1 MVRSFAINLNKG
13 EGQAE
18 RLARRR
24 NRNDWMLL
32 GVLSILLAVVAYLN
46 VRQAK
51 AIQDVEDFRVKRIQE
66 VQMRL
71 DQLAREGMQV
81 SRDDVENLAR
91 IDKDRIFWAGK
102 LMAIAHVL
110 PSEMVI
116 TGLFYHNRQLRIN
129 AICRIN
135 KEEKEFEKVATLIE
149 KLRSSEMFF
158 TDFQK
163 IQFTESRRVS
173 VDDQDILSMSFV
185 ASLEPDQASKRV
197 RRAAQREAATTKVDA
212 GLGGATKK

>member
-32 GVLSILLAVVAYLN
+32 GVLTLILAVIAYLN

-51 AIQDVEDFRVKRIQE
+51 ALNDIEDFRVKRIQE
-66 VQMRL
+66 VKSRL
-71 DQLAREGMQV
+71 EQLTKEGMHV

-91 IDKDRIFWAGK
+91 IDKDRVFWAGK
-102 LMAIAHVL
+102 LMAIAQVL
-110 PSEMVI
+110 PSEMAI
-116 TGLFYHNRQLRIN
+116 TGLFYHNRQLRLN

-135 KEEKEFEKVATLIE
+135 KEEKEFDKVAMLIE
-149 KLRSSEMFF
+149 RLRSSEMFF
-158 TDFQK
+158 SDFQK
-163 IQFTESRRVS
+163 IQFTESKRVT
-173 VDDQDILSMSFV
+173 VDDQDILSMSLV
-185 ASLEPDQASKRV
+185 ASLEPDQATKRV
-197 RRAAQREAATTKVDA
+197 RRTAQKGTQAKVEA
-212 GLGGATKK
+212 GLGGATR